1 MNRPQFDI
9 RCGWLLNE
17 CLNDQQRDIV
27 KAIVSPARS
36 FAPLVVLGP
45 FGTGK
50 TFVLSQAVRQLV
62 QDRSNRVLLC
72 THSNKAADIHVELL
86 DDYLEKENG
95 IRAARPLRVYL
106 TTRKFETTSE
116 KTRKYCLM
124 KGTDFMLPSRHD
136 VIKYHVVVTT
146 LMTSSVLLD
155 LQLHHGI
162 FTHIL
167 VDEAAQALECEAV
180 IPLALAGPNTK
191 IVLTG
196 DHMQVGRTK

>member
-1 MNRPQFDI
+1 M
-9 RCGWLLNE
+9 
-17 CLNDQQRDIV
+17 
-27 KAIVSPARS
+27 
-36 FAPLVVLGP
+36 
-45 FGTGK
+45 
-50 TFVLSQAVRQLV
+50 LSQAVRQLV
-62 QDRSNRVLLC
+62 QVRSNRVLLC

-124 KGTDFMLPSRHD
+124 KGTDFILPSRHD
-136 VIKYHVVVTT
+136 VIKHHVVVTT

-196 DHMQVGRTK
+196 DHMQVGRNE